1 MAINEFSVSKALL
14 DHLKTISGLPA
25 LAQENA
31 KFTPTPNTSY
41 LREQDYSGI
50 TQAPTLAADGFQRK
64 DGLYRIGVFVPKD
77 NGKFNALAY
86 CDLIIAGFARGTVLT
101 HAGQKVRIEQSDR
114 EQGFIDG
121 EFYQCGVMV
130 RYTVIN

>member
-31 KFTPTPNTSY
+31 KFTPTVGTPY
-41 LREQDYSGI
+41 LREQDYSGM

-64 DGLYRIGVFVPKD
+64 DGLYRVGVFVPKG

-86 CDLIIAGFARGTVLT
+86 CDLIIAGFARGTVLA
-101 HAGQKVRIEQSDR
+101 HAGQKVRIEKSDR

-121 EFYQCGVMV
+121 ECFQCGVV
-130 RYTVIN
+130 VHYTVIN